1 MRPLVVVAF
10 AVVGL
15 LVVGLL
21 PLAVAQGAVV
31 LWQFLLLRL
40 FATLQQ
46 FGVRRLLNES
56 VVGQLSGAENTLTNI
71 LGVVLH
77 SLVEILAEED
87 RFRASWH
94 YLAIVVAEDWVELF
108 RTDAIFFNNVL
119 WGTIPFHP
127 TMKFPCDNLMRVTV
141 TDEGAVTQIRLLFR
155 GGHGRGVPCA

>member
-1 MRPLVVVAF
+1 MRPLVVVVAF

-21 PLAVAQGAVV
+21 PLAVAQSAVV

-94 YLAIVVAEDWVELF
+94 YLAIVVAEDWVEQVFTTF
-108 RTDAIFFNNVL
+108 RL
-119 WGTIPFHP
+119 
-127 TMKFPCDNLMRVTV
+127 V
-141 TDEGAVTQIRLLFR
+141 TDKL
-155 GGHGRGVPCA
+155 